1 MTNEAI
7 ERVIEAIETRERV
20 SSDDLATIIDA
31 PDEELGGLVEVVR
44 EDSPSGMKFTLYFQK
59 GYEIS
64 YIP

>member
-7 ERVIEAIETRERV
+7 ERVIEALETRDRV
-20 SSDDLATIIDA
+20 SSDDLATIIEA

-44 EDSPSGMKFTLYFQK
+44 EGTPSGMKFTLYFQK